1 MSSSFNS
8 LGDMRSVGEA
18 VAIRINAH
26 KWPRRR
32 AIAATL
38 QVGLLYAVIAG
49 LALIFRD
56 DVLPDI
62 YLLFLSFW
70 GALCFFMLWR
80 RIDWGGYH
88 FLSFGAL
95 FLLASACFRLSSFLD
110 VLFFGNRIEA
120 WPVYA
125 KDPLLDVAY
134 GELIYVLGAF
144 LLVGTW
150 LALRGH
156 ERSIVIIKGL
166 KYDPFTFVVAYV
178 IAATFIVSV
187 RVFDVDFG
195 NIGNLQ
201 AILFV
206 MSMTSVLL
214 ISLGPSQKRTWARC
228 VFLPSVLCSPLI
240 YAALGTA
247 MKEHLVFAALPIAI
261 GTFVVVKGVWTR
273 ALVVSMMVIVLA
285 FLTPFV
291 KIQREA
297 NWIANEALSVDQVFD
312 QTVNMYRS
320 DNRFLANTF
329 ASVLS
334 RKNLLESN
342 AWSFALVEKHGH
354 VGDFSPASSLQM
366 FVPRFLWAEKPS
378 FRPGSDFSDLVYGA
392 GAGQITATA
401 AGLFS
406 AMYLGAGLLG
416 VVIYSIIIGA
426 LYALSLSMVIRFGNW
441 FSQILLL
448 TFLGYKALRLDEA
461 FPVYVVSEI
470 IMVLLSAIVVGR
482 LISRFQGSTR
492 RARV

>member
-1 MSSSFNS
+1 MSSSFNG
-8 LGDMRSVGEA
+8 LGDMRSVVEV
-18 VAIRINAH
+18 VAIGTNAH

-38 QVGLLYAVIAG
+38 QVGLLYAVVAG
-49 LALIFRD
+49 LALIVRD
-56 DVLPDI
+56 DVSPDI
-62 YLLFLSFW
+62 YLLFLSFC

-80 RIDWGGYH
+80 KIDWGGYR
-88 FLSFGAL
+88 FLSFGPL

-125 KDPLLDVAY
+125 KEPLLDIAY
-134 GELIYVLGAF
+134 GELTYVLGAF
-144 LLVGTW
+144 LLVSTW

-156 ERSIVIIKGL
+156 ERSIVIIKNL
-166 KYDPFTFVVAYV
+166 KDDPSPSVVAYV
-178 IAATFIVSV
+178 LSTTFIVSV

-214 ISLGPSQKRTWARC
+214 ISLGSSQKRTWARC

-247 MKEHLVFAALPIAI
+247 MREHAVFAALPIAI
-261 GTFVVVKGVWTR
+261 GAFVVVKGVRAR
-273 ALVVSMMVIVLA
+273 ALVVSMMVSVMV

-291 KIQREA
+291 KAQREA
-297 NWIANEALSVDQVFD
+297 NWIANEALSITQVFD
-312 QTVNMYRS
+312 QTANMFRS
-320 DNRFLANTF
+320 DNTFLESAFANL
-329 ASVLS
+329 LS

-342 AWSFALVEKHGH
+342 AWSFAMVEERGH
-354 VGDFSPASSLQM
+354 VSDFSPASSLKI
-366 FVPRFLWAEKPS
+366 FIPRFLWAEKPT

-392 GAGQITATA
+392 GAGESTATA

-406 AMYLGAGLLG
+406 AMYLGAGLPG

-426 LYALSLSMVIRFGNW
+426 LYALSLSMVIHFGNW

-448 TFLGYKALRLDEA
+448 TFLGYKALRLDEG
-461 FPVYVVSEI
+461 FPVYEVSGI
-470 IMVLLSAIVVGR
+470 IMVLLSAIAVGH
-482 LISRFQGSTR
+482 LISYFQGSAR